1 MKRQL
6 YSLLFFSVSIALF
19 SQGSKN
25 DNLND
30 PEKSNSANQ
39 EYVLTATLKSSS
51 RLFESKEDLTSV
63 ILVIP
68 SGSVVKILGSDSTF
82 YHVAYGEDAG
92 YINKS
97 HAVINKTPMVME
109 PVTKQPEQA
118 DNTQPEPPKEVT
130 RLSYLQNKYGPGMA
144 EKLYAGKIWR
154 GMTSQMVRD
163 SWGVPLKVSRYMEQT
178 PVKEEWYY
186 NKAVLVIENNTL
198 IDWREARNN

>member
-6 YSLLFFSVSIALF
+6 YSLLFFSASIALF

-68 SGSVVKILGSDSTF
+68 SGSIVKILGSDSTY

-97 HAVINKTPMVME
+97 HAVINKIPVVME
-109 PVTKQPEQA
+109 PVAKQPEQA